1 MSRRRIVLQSNKQTC
16 ELRQSGIVFVV
27 WLKSIMRSGT
37 RREDH
42 AMRAF
47 FIACVIALILAIG
60 GYYALS
66 AIQEPVAEAFSTSAV
81 RLSS

>member
-1 MSRRRIVLQSNKQTC
+1 
-16 ELRQSGIVFVV
+16 
-27 WLKSIMRSGT
+27 
-37 RREDH
+37 
-42 AMRAF
+42 MRAF

-81 RLSS
+81 RLNSYAPRRRENRPWCRAPRW

>member
-1 MSRRRIVLQSNKQTC
+1 LVEVYND
-16 ELRQSGIVFVV
+16 LREQP
-27 WLKSIMRSGT
+27 
-37 RREDH
+37 ENH